1 MGSPGPSLLTEA
13 GCAEVPGVMTLL
25 PFLIRARSCWHSHT
39 QSLTLCSS
47 SSALVSLGVGTAG
60 MCSFRQWHVGNF
72 EFVAFKKCY
81 LIELISGSYCKIN
94 LNWCDG
100 YKLWKETMQKII
112 LKAPQSLR
120 KHCSRDLKPEL
131 GCSIT
136 QWCGHSSYWYLSPQ
150 AAIHRHFH
158 CSCDP
163 VGAVVAT
170 LHVELFKFPVALYSV
185 CWSL

>member
-1 MGSPGPSLLTEA
+1 MVLFAVQTLLAFTFPLDKKPYKLPCAFQVALVLKFITGSPGPSLLTEA

-136 QWCGHSSYWYLSPQ
+136 Q
-150 AAIHRHFH
+150 
-158 CSCDP
+158 
-163 VGAVVAT
+163 
-170 LHVELFKFPVALYSV
+170 
-185 CWSL
+185 